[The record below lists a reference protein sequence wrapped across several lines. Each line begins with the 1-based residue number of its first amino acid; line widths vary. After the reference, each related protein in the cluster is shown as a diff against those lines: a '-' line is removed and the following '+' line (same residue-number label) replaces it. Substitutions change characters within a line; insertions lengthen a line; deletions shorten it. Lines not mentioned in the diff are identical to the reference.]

1 MGSVTTSATMA
12 TCQLVLFVM
21 VTFTVV
27 MGEDVISDEVIRDM
41 RELRREVEQLKNEVR
56 RSREDR
62 ESDNNKIII
71 DWLTESVKEI
81 QSEIR
86 ELVIKETEDKHFA
99 SVKDVENV
107 RKELKKIKLNFEVEE
122 EKHFAAIELIEFD
135 LNHSK
140 GGKKTAHRDDDVI
153 LKGKYRKHHR
163 NLSKKH
169 LQNWMIKADVK
180 NSNMEDA
187 IIELQQELIKIKAD
201 QKIFYQHLENKI
213 ENAVSDIYKDIIGK
227 HF

>member
-1 MGSVTTSATMA
+1 MA
-12 TCQLVLFVM
+12 TCQLVLLVL

-27 MGEDVISDEVIRDM
+27 MGEDVISEEVIRDM
-41 RELRREVEQLKNEVR
+41 RELRREVEQLRNEVR

-62 ESDNNKIII
+62 ESENNKIII

-107 RKELKKIKLNFEVEE
+107 RKELKKIKLNFKVEE

-140 GGKKTAHRDDDVI
+140 GGKV
-153 LKGKYRKHHR
+153 
-163 NLSKKH
+163 N
-169 LQNWMIKADVK
+169 
-180 NSNMEDA
+180 
-187 IIELQQELIKIKAD
+187 
-201 QKIFYQHLENKI
+201 
-213 ENAVSDIYKDIIGK
+213 
-227 HF
+227 

>member
-1 MGSVTTSATMA
+1 MA
-12 TCQLVLFVM
+12 TCQLVLLVL

-27 MGEDVISDEVIRDM
+27 MGEDVISEEVIRDM
-41 RELRREVEQLKNEVR
+41 RELRREVEQLRNEVR
-56 RSREDR
+56 RSKEDR

-86 ELVIKETEDKHFA
+86 ELVIKETEEKHFA

-107 RKELKKIKLNFEVEE
+107 RKELKKIKLNFKVEE

-140 GGKKTAHRDDDVI
+140 GGKV
-153 LKGKYRKHHR
+153 
-163 NLSKKH
+163 N
-169 LQNWMIKADVK
+169 
-180 NSNMEDA
+180 
-187 IIELQQELIKIKAD
+187 
-201 QKIFYQHLENKI
+201 
-213 ENAVSDIYKDIIGK
+213 
-227 HF
+227 

>member
-1 MGSVTTSATMA
+1 MRASWWTLGRDPHRDPPVTAP
-12 TCQLVLFVM
+12 
-21 VTFTVV
+21 
-27 MGEDVISDEVIRDM
+27 
-41 RELRREVEQLKNEVR
+41 
-56 RSREDR
+56 RSSQSTLDR

-107 RKELKKIKLNFEVEE
+107 RKELKKIKLNFKVEE

-140 GGKKTAHRDDDVI
+140 GEKV
-153 LKGKYRKHHR
+153 
-163 NLSKKH
+163 N
-169 LQNWMIKADVK
+169 
-180 NSNMEDA
+180 
-187 IIELQQELIKIKAD
+187 
-201 QKIFYQHLENKI
+201 
-213 ENAVSDIYKDIIGK
+213 
-227 HF
+227 

>member
-1 MGSVTTSATMA
+1 MA
-12 TCQLVLFVM
+12 TCQLVLLVL

-27 MGEDVISDEVIRDM
+27 MGEDVISEEVIRDM
-41 RELRREVEQLKNEVR
+41 RELRREVEQLRNEVR

-86 ELVIKETEDKHFA
+86 ELVIKETEEKHFA

-107 RKELKKIKLNFEVEE
+107 RKELKKIKLNFKVEE

-140 GGKKTAHRDDDVI
+140 GGKV
-153 LKGKYRKHHR
+153 
-163 NLSKKH
+163 N
-169 LQNWMIKADVK
+169 
-180 NSNMEDA
+180 
-187 IIELQQELIKIKAD
+187 
-201 QKIFYQHLENKI
+201 
-213 ENAVSDIYKDIIGK
+213 
-227 HF
+227 

>member
-1 MGSVTTSATMA
+1 MA
-12 TCQLVLFVM
+12 TCQLVLLVL
-21 VTFTVV
+21 VTFTMV
-27 MGEDVISDEVIRDM
+27 MGEDVIRDM
-41 RELRREVEQLKNEVR
+41 RELRREVEQLRNEVR
-56 RSREDR
+56 RSKEDR

-107 RKELKKIKLNFEVEE
+107 RKELNKIKLSFKVEE

-140 GGKKTAHRDDDVI
+140 GGKV
-153 LKGKYRKHHR
+153 
-163 NLSKKH
+163 N
-169 LQNWMIKADVK
+169 
-180 NSNMEDA
+180 
-187 IIELQQELIKIKAD
+187 
-201 QKIFYQHLENKI
+201 
-213 ENAVSDIYKDIIGK
+213 
-227 HF
+227 

>member
-1 MGSVTTSATMA
+1 MA
-12 TCQLVLFVM
+12 ACQLVLLVL

-27 MGEDVISDEVIRDM
+27 MGEDVIRDM
-41 RELRREVEQLKNEVR
+41 RELRREVEQLRNEVR

-62 ESDNNKIII
+62 ESENNKIII

-86 ELVIKETEDKHFA
+86 EIVIKETEDKHFA

-107 RKELKKIKLNFEVEE
+107 RKELNKIKLSFKVEE

-140 GGKKTAHRDDDVI
+140 GGKV
-153 LKGKYRKHHR
+153 
-163 NLSKKH
+163 N
-169 LQNWMIKADVK
+169 
-180 NSNMEDA
+180 
-187 IIELQQELIKIKAD
+187 
-201 QKIFYQHLENKI
+201 
-213 ENAVSDIYKDIIGK
+213 
-227 HF
+227 

>member
-1 MGSVTTSATMA
+1 MA
-12 TCQLVLFVM
+12 TCQLVLLVL

-27 MGEDVISDEVIRDM
+27 MGEDVIRDM
-41 RELRREVEQLKNEVR
+41 RELRREVEQLRNEVR
-56 RSREDR
+56 RSKEDR

-107 RKELKKIKLNFEVEE
+107 RKELKKIKLNFKVEE

-140 GGKKTAHRDDDVI
+140 GGKV
-153 LKGKYRKHHR
+153 
-163 NLSKKH
+163 N
-169 LQNWMIKADVK
+169 
-180 NSNMEDA
+180 
-187 IIELQQELIKIKAD
+187 
-201 QKIFYQHLENKI
+201 
-213 ENAVSDIYKDIIGK
+213 
-227 HF
+227 

>member
-1 MGSVTTSATMA
+1 MA
-12 TCQLVLFVM
+12 TCQLVLLVL

-27 MGEDVISDEVIRDM
+27 MGEDVIRDM
-41 RELRREVEQLKNEVR
+41 RELRREVEQLRNEVR
-56 RSREDR
+56 RSKEDR

-86 ELVIKETEDKHFA
+86 EIVIKETEDKHFA

-107 RKELKKIKLNFEVEE
+107 RKELNKIKLSFKVEE

-140 GGKKTAHRDDDVI
+140 GEKV
-153 LKGKYRKHHR
+153 
-163 NLSKKH
+163 N
-169 LQNWMIKADVK
+169 
-180 NSNMEDA
+180 
-187 IIELQQELIKIKAD
+187 
-201 QKIFYQHLENKI
+201 
-213 ENAVSDIYKDIIGK
+213 
-227 HF
+227 

>member
-1 MGSVTTSATMA
+1 MA
-12 TCQLVLFVM
+12 TCQLVLLVL

-27 MGEDVISDEVIRDM
+27 MGEDVISEEVIRDM
-41 RELRREVEQLKNEVR
+41 RELRREVEQLRNEVR

-107 RKELKKIKLNFEVEE
+107 RKELNKIKLSFKVEE

-140 GGKKTAHRDDDVI
+140 GGKV
-153 LKGKYRKHHR
+153 
-163 NLSKKH
+163 N
-169 LQNWMIKADVK
+169 
-180 NSNMEDA
+180 
-187 IIELQQELIKIKAD
+187 
-201 QKIFYQHLENKI
+201 
-213 ENAVSDIYKDIIGK
+213 
-227 HF
+227 

>member
-1 MGSVTTSATMA
+1 MA
-12 TCQLVLFVM
+12 ACQLVLLVL

-27 MGEDVISDEVIRDM
+27 MGEDVISEKVIRDM
-41 RELRREVEQLKNEVR
+41 RELRREVEQLRNEVR

-107 RKELKKIKLNFEVEE
+107 RKELNKIKLSFKVEE

-140 GGKKTAHRDDDVI
+140 GGKV
-153 LKGKYRKHHR
+153 
-163 NLSKKH
+163 N
-169 LQNWMIKADVK
+169 
-180 NSNMEDA
+180 
-187 IIELQQELIKIKAD
+187 
-201 QKIFYQHLENKI
+201 
-213 ENAVSDIYKDIIGK
+213 
-227 HF
+227 

>member
-1 MGSVTTSATMA
+1 MA
-12 TCQLVLFVM
+12 TCQLVLLVL

-27 MGEDVISDEVIRDM
+27 MGEDVISEEVIRDM
-41 RELRREVEQLKNEVR
+41 RELRREVEQLRNEVR

-62 ESDNNKIII
+62 ESENNKIII

-107 RKELKKIKLNFEVEE
+107 RKELNKIKLSFKVEE

-140 GGKKTAHRDDDVI
+140 GGKV
-153 LKGKYRKHHR
+153 
-163 NLSKKH
+163 N
-169 LQNWMIKADVK
+169 
-180 NSNMEDA
+180 
-187 IIELQQELIKIKAD
+187 
-201 QKIFYQHLENKI
+201 
-213 ENAVSDIYKDIIGK
+213 
-227 HF
+227 

>member
-1 MGSVTTSATMA
+1 MA
-12 TCQLVLFVM
+12 TCQLVLLVL

-27 MGEDVISDEVIRDM
+27 MGEDVISEEVIRDM
-41 RELRREVEQLKNEVR
+41 RELRREVEQLRNEVR

-107 RKELKKIKLNFEVEE
+107 RKELKKIKLNFKVEE

-140 GGKKTAHRDDDVI
+140 GGKV
-153 LKGKYRKHHR
+153 
-163 NLSKKH
+163 N
-169 LQNWMIKADVK
+169 
-180 NSNMEDA
+180 
-187 IIELQQELIKIKAD
+187 
-201 QKIFYQHLENKI
+201 
-213 ENAVSDIYKDIIGK
+213 
-227 HF
+227 